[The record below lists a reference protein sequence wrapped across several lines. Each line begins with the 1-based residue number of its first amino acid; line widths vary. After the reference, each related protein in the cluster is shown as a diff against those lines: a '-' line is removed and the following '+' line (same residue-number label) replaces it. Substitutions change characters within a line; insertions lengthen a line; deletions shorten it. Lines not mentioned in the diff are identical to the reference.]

1 MRKRAYNYI
10 NILQFINLIHVTFLD
25 AIQAQSGTDAITPNR
40 KATERKLNGARDIK
54 SNENLNKSEAKSRRF
69 RNAAKM
75 VQQVT
80 GVKIFLS
87 SFKNDSEY
95 VFVEIAKRP
104 DGK

>member
-25 AIQAQSGTDAITPNR
+25 TIQAQSGADAITPNR
-40 KATERKLNGARDIK
+40 KATERTLNGARDVK

-80 GVKIFLS
+80 GVKMFLS